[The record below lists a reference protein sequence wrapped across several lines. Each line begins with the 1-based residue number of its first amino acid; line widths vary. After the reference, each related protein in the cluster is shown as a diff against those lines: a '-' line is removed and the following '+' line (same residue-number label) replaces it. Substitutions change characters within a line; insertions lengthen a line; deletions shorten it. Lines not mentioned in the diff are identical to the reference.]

1 MMLKKKNIAIASA
14 LSVSLLASSAALA
27 AVNFKDVPA
36 SHWARGVIDWGVS
49 ERIIV
54 GYPDGTF
61 KPDQR
66 VTEAEFLSML
76 IRAYKPQLPQ
86 IAQKR
91 HWADEIYA
99 FSRALNYPLEG
110 YDDLKKRAWIIDR
123 ERVAE
128 VIAGAY
134 GYNYSGR
141 DAIHFLL
148 AKGIARGKDP
158 KEISIEAYKGNDPLT
173 RAEAVAFVQNVLKS
187 GLKELKPR
195 PAQPSDPSLLPPLP
209 SEPPKQQPPVQ
220 QQPPAQQ
227 PPAQQPPAQ
236 QQPPADAWQP
246 GDSRLLADAFFGS
259 LRINGD
265 GTVTVTIPEIPGY
278 EVMAAYFPPAGS
290 GEFASNPGPG
300 TYTFKM
306 GPRSGIT
313 VAMRKLN
320 DPNNIEGYT
329 VTFDGSWKVDLGKRV
344 NGKYVHEETTLDA
357 ILRGLGLK

>member
-1 MMLKKKNIAIASA
+1 MVLKKKNIAIASA

-36 SHWARGVIDWGVS
+36 SHWARGVIDWGTSNKIV
-49 ERIIV
+49 V

-61 KPDQR
+61 KPNNH
-66 VTEAEFLSML
+66 VTEAEFLTML
-76 IRAYKPQLPQ
+76 IRAYNPKLPQ
-86 IAQKR
+86 VKVKK

-99 FSRALNYPLEG
+99 FSQRMNYPLEG
-110 YDDLKKRAWIIDR
+110 YTDIKKRSWIIDR

-158 KEISIEAYKGNDPLT
+158 KEISIDAYKGNDPLT
-173 RAEAVAFVQNVLKS
+173 RAEAVAFVQRVLES

-209 SEPPKQQPPVQ
+209 KEPPVQ

-236 QQPPADAWQP
+236 QQPSADAWQP
-246 GDSRLLADAFFGS
+246 GDSRLLADAFFRS

-278 EVMAAYFPPAGS
+278 EVGADYLPPDNSNEMAF
-290 GEFASNPGPG
+290 NPQPG
-300 TYTFKM
+300 KTYTLKM
-306 GPRSGIT
+306 GPRASIT
-313 VAMRKLN
+313 VAIRLPGKPSNL
-320 DPNNIEGYT
+320 EGYT
-329 VTFDGSWKVDLGKRV
+329 LLLDGSWIVDLGKRV
-344 NGKYVHEETTLDA
+344 NGKYVNETITLDA
-357 ILRGLGLK
+357 IRKGLGLK

>member
-1 MMLKKKNIAIASA
+1 MTLKKKNIAIASA
-14 LSVSLLASSAALA
+14 LSVSLLASSALA
-27 AVNFKDVPA
+27 AANFKDVP
-36 SHWARGVIDWGVS
+36 SNHWARGVIDWGTTNKIV
-49 ERIIV
+49 V

-99 FSRALNYPLEG
+99 FSRAMNYPLEG

-158 KEISIEAYKGNDPLT
+158 KEISIDAYKGNDPLT
-173 RAEAVAFVQNVLKS
+173 RAEAVAFVQRVLES

-209 SEPPKQQPPVQ
+209 KAPEQKPPV
-220 QQPPAQQ
+220 
-227 PPAQQPPAQ
+227 QQPPAQ

-246 GDSRLLADAFFGS
+246 GDSRLLADAFFRS

-265 GTVTVTIPEIPGY
+265 GTVTVTIPVIQGYVVIAGYIP
-278 EVMAAYFPPAGS
+278 PIGS
-290 GEFASNPGPG
+290 GEMAFNLEPGKTYTLRMGEDARISVSMQRPDNASNIESYTLFLDG
-300 TYTFKM
+300 T
-306 GPRSGIT
+306 
-313 VAMRKLN
+313 
-320 DPNNIEGYT
+320 
-329 VTFDGSWKVDLGKRV
+329 WKVDLGKRI
-344 NGKYVHEETTLDA
+344 NGKFAYDVTTLDA
-357 ILRGLGLK
+357 VMKGLRIK